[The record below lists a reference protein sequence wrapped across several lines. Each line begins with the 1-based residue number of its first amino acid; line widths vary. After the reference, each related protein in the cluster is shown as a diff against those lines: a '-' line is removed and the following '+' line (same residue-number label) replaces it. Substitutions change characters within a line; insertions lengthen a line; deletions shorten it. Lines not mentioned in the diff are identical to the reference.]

1 MLYVRETDAHP
12 IKFRFNKST
21 RLETRVTGSIA
32 CRPAFGHN
40 KADCGATGRRDE
52 IMPREHGSDST
63 PEGASIPRAP
73 VIRLPSITA

>member
-1 MLYVRETDAHP
+1 MLYVRETDARP

-32 CRPAFGHN
+32 CGPAFGQ
-40 KADCGATGRRDE
+40 ADCGATGRHDE
-52 IMPREHGSDST
+52 IMAREHGSDST